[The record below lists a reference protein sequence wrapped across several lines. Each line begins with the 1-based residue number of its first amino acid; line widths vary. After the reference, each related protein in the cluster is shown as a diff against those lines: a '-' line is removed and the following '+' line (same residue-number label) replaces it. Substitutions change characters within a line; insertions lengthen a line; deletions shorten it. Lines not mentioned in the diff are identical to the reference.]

1 MTSNDKECSEFSTY
15 TSCLLDAVHA
25 MSTAVPQLHTRKT
38 YVYHLHMVATVQVA
52 HRVKL
57 CHMQALKQSQLLP
70 VNSPAHRAPPRK
82 APAASASP
90 DAQQAQRWARR
101 SDSVD
106 TTQSAG
112 VATHKDQDERN
123 QNDDMSDVSSMHS
136 LQLPLLDSSAARR
149 ALPAAR
155 PTVQSSVASGHHSPC
170 LERLLVHVPLG
181 QARSSPANLDGK
193 GARRPAAGSQPLAAL
208 IDRVMARPGPNM
220 R

>member
-1 MTSNDKECSEFSTY
+1 
-15 TSCLLDAVHA
+15 
-25 MSTAVPQLHTRKT
+25 
-38 YVYHLHMVATVQVA
+38 
-52 HRVKL
+52 
-57 CHMQALKQSQLLP
+57 MQALKQSQLLP
-70 VNSPAHRAPPRK
+70 VNSPARRAPPRK

-112 VATHKDQDERN
+112 VATHKNQDERN

-136 LQLPLLDSSAARR
+136 LQLPPLDSSAARR

-155 PTVQSSVASGHHSPC
+155 PTVQSSVANGHSR
-170 LERLLVHVPLG
+170 LEHLPAQLPLG
-181 QARSSPANLDGK
+181 QARSSPANLDAK

-208 IDRVMARPGPNM
+208 IDRVMARPDPNM